1 MQGTCFLMY
10 VKNSLGI
17 EKIMLIWYTSVLAWL
32 RLIFEILFFTGLYI
46 DNFCKMTIL
55 RRVCMLI
62 LGLVVVLIAF
72 VVFLVLRVK
81 YPSRH
86 DNEFD
91 THSFFTF
98 MSWVLGLVALTFIIN
113 IWSLS
118 IEVATESTI
127 DSKIAMYQEENA
139 NIERDIDKI
148 VREYLE
154 HEHNTFA
161 DLKTEESSITLVTLF
176 PELKADTLVQQ
187 QLEIYVANN
196 ASIKQLREEK
206 INMAKTK
213 WILYF
218 GR

>member
-1 MQGTCFLMY
+1 
-10 VKNSLGI
+10 
-17 EKIMLIWYTSVLAWL
+17 
-32 RLIFEILFFTGLYI
+32 
-46 DNFCKMTIL
+46 
-55 RRVCMLI
+55 MLI
-62 LGLVVVLIAF
+62 LGLVVVFVIF

-81 YPSRH
+81 YPSE
-86 DNEFD
+86 NIK
-91 THSFFTF
+91 FTF
-98 MSWVLGLVALTFIIN
+98 MMISIFLGAVACALIIK
-113 IWSLS
+113 ICGLS
-118 IEVATESTI
+118 IEVATESII

-139 NIERDIDKI
+139 NIERQIDKI
-148 VREYLE
+148 IEGYLE

-176 PELKADTLVQQ
+176 PELKADALVQQ

-206 INMAKTK
+206 INMVKAK